1 MTRKEAIEFLKNM
14 IDRESIGFVCPK
26 GDGDVA
32 VWEYHV
38 TALNM
43 AIKALEQP
51 EPCEDAVSR
60 KAVEEMLKN
69 GFPARGMWEIEGDVI
84 KQTVCE
90 TLADALMDL
99 GKLPSAQPEQRW
111 IPVSNKLP
119 EYGES
124 VLCYFGEDE
133 DFGLNHVIDEEAGEW
148 FFNGVTAWMPL
159 PGPPKEG
166 GAE

>member
-51 EPCEDAVSR
+51 ER
-60 KAVEEMLKN
+60 KV
-69 GFPARGMWEIEGDVI
+69 GMWRITGKEVGAMGIEYPEKTCTSCGWVHS
-84 KQTVCE
+84 
-90 TLADALMDL
+90 
-99 GKLPSAQPEQRW
+99 LPIPENYCPRCG
-111 IPVSNKLP
+111 SRN
-119 EYGES
+119 
-124 VLCYFGEDE
+124 
-133 DFGLNHVIDEEAGEW
+133 
-148 FFNGVTAWMPL
+148 T
-159 PGPPKEG
+159 
-166 GAE
+166 